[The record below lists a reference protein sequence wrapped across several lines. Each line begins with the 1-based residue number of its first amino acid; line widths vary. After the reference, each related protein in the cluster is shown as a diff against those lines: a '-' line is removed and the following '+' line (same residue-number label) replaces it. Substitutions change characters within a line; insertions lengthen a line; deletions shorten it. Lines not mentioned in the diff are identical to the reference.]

1 MIITTIQLD
10 SKSLVEDPQ
19 ERRARFLL
27 EFENPFKCEK
37 CGNRFRRKRN
47 LQEHKEDVHSY

>member
-1 MIITTIQLD
+1 MIITTMQLD

-27 EFENPFKCEK
+27 EFENPFKCEN
-37 CGNRFRRKRN
+37 CGET
-47 LQEHKEDVHSY
+47 LKEKILART